1 MQVSKPSSPRFEV
14 PLSAMHG
21 LDLPLGPLPNL
32 NLETPPTLSNHLDQI
47 QPWVTSHLKSTIQ
60 SNVHYEHQLYGP
72 LNTFLTSI
80 FPISRRF
87 SVIPQGLLRKVVEPD
102 TDDDEYMGDISI
114 GSTGGLH
121 ESRNHR
127 MYISLLALIHIDS

>member
-1 MQVSKPSSPRFEV
+1 MP
-14 PLSAMHG
+14 G
-21 LDLPLGPLPNL
+21 LDLPLGPLPKL
-32 NLETPPTLSNHLDQI
+32 TFETPPTVPDLLGQI
-47 QPWVTSHLKSTIQ
+47 PPWVANHLKSTIQ

-72 LNTFLTSI
+72 LNTFLASI

-102 TDDDEYMGDISI
+102 AEDEDEDECMGDISI

-121 ESRNHR
+121 ESRNRR
-127 MYISLLALIHIDS
+127 MYICQAY